1 MAKAKMDKA
10 WFILPMLGFII
21 YEDGTKEISVGWLK
35 WTLWV
40 SW

>member
-10 WFILPMLGFII
+10 WFILPMLAYMT

-40 SW
+40 NW